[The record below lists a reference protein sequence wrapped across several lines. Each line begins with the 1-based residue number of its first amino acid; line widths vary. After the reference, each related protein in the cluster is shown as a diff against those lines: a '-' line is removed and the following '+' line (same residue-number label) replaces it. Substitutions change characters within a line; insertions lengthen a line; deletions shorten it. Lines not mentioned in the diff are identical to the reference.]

1 MKMANLNIRYLIF
14 ILFQLVCTK
23 FIIAQQN
30 FINVPSAE
38 VTSKKKIFFQQQINI
53 SDNTQ
58 SNSTIDYGL
67 GNSYEI
73 GLNVLS
79 VNFDNKYSILKN
91 DSVKS
96 EPYYPLV
103 LLNGL
108 KQFEINEK
116 TSISIGAQLGY
127 NFTNYIENNNAS
139 MAYINYR
146 IKDLLIKNA
155 AFVFGTFYNS
165 LHYGG
170 SGNRIGFWAATE
182 IPLNNYLHAMAETI
196 IGPSAIS
203 FSSIGLIYYPLKWM
217 PLTFG
222 IQVPNQINSNASFV
236 FELTILPID
245 KSK

>member
-1 MKMANLNIRYLIF
+1 MKMANRNKRYLIS

-30 FINVPSAE
+30 FINVPSGE
-38 VTSKKKIFFQQQINI
+38 ITLKKKIFFQQQINI
-53 SDNTQ
+53 NDITQ

-67 GNSYEI
+67 GKSYEI
-73 GLNVLS
+73 GLNVLG
-79 VNFDNKYSILKN
+79 VNFNNKNAILEN
-91 DSVKS
+91 DSVNS

-103 LLNGL
+103 LINGL
-108 KQFEINEK
+108 KQFEINK
-116 TSISIGAQLGY
+116 KSSVSIGAQLGC

-146 IKDLLIKNA
+146 TKDLLFKNA
-155 AFVFGTFYNS
+155 AFVLGTFYNS

-170 SGNRIGFWAATE
+170 SGSRIGFWAASE

-203 FSSIGLIYYPLKWM
+203 YSSIGLIYYPIKRM

-236 FELTILPID
+236 FELTILPITE
-245 KSK
+245 K

>member
-1 MKMANLNIRYLIF
+1 MKMANRNTNYLVF
-14 ILFQLVCTK
+14 ISFLLFSSK
-23 FIIAQQN
+23 FLIAQQN
-30 FINVPSAE
+30 FINVPSCE
-38 VTSKKKIFFQQQINI
+38 VTLKKKIFLQQQINI
-53 SDNTQ
+53 NNITQ

-73 GLNVLS
+73 GLNILG
-79 VNFDNKYSILKN
+79 VNFNNKNAILEN
-91 DSVKS
+91 DSVNC

-103 LLNGL
+103 LINGL
-108 KQFEINEK
+108 KQFEINK
-116 TSISIGAQLGY
+116 KSSVSIGAQLGY

-139 MAYINYR
+139 LAYINYR

-196 IGPSAIS
+196 IGPNAIS
-203 FSSIGLIYYPLKWM
+203 YSSTGLIYYPVKWM

-222 IQVPNQINSNASFV
+222 IQVPNNANSNASFV
-236 FELTILPID
+236 FELTILPIT
-245 KSK
+245 KK